1 MTTVLQERMSERDL
15 SYRDLAFLTG
25 LDAGFLCRV
34 ANGQRRLSR
43 ESAFRVAKALEV
55 SPRRLRELVR

>member
-1 MTTVLQERMSERDL
+1 MTTLRERMAERGL

-25 LDAGFLCRV
+25 LDAGFLCKV

-43 ESAFRVAKALEV
+43 DSAFKVARALGIA
-55 SPRRLRELVR
+55 PRHLREAVR